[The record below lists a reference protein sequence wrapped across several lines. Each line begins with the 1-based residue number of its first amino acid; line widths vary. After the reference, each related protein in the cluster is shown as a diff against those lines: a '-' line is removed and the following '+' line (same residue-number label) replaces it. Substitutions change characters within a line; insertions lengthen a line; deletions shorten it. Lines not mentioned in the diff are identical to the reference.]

1 MTVGNIGDAAVK
13 SGDLVRRMTELER
26 LVRELMGGRRLENS
40 TIGGGGLRVASH
52 GVIRSET
59 FDGNLPLGDAGDNGW
74 ALGNDRLS
82 IRGQFVGP
90 FDFAGI
96 GLSSTGFTV
105 TTTIADRVSG
115 TVDVPAWADEA
126 MILLT
131 ATCTIHNGSA
141 GFNYANIRATIDGTG
156 GGSNFKGFAIGEY
169 ACMVATAQRLIT
181 NPASTVPVAGQVW
194 NQGAANFGT
203 DGTNIVTIDGHAL
216 FRRVD

>member
-1 MTVGNIGDAAVK
+1 MGNIGDAAL
-13 SGDLVRRMTELER
+13 SNGDLARRISELER
-26 LVRELMGGRRLENS
+26 LVRELTAGRRLENS
-40 TIGGGGLRVASH
+40 TIGGGGMRIASQ

-59 FDGNLPLGDAGDNGW
+59 FDGNLLTGDTGSAGW
-74 ALGNDRLS
+74 ALGADRFVL
-82 IRGQFVGP
+82 RGQFVGP

-96 GLSSTGFTV
+96 GLSSTGFAV
-105 TTTIADRVSG
+105 TTTIADRVAG
-115 TVDVPAWADEA
+115 VVNVPSWADEA
-126 MILLT
+126 MILVT

-156 GGSNFKGFAIGEY
+156 GGANFKGFAIGEY

-194 NQGAANFGT
+194 NQGGANFGT